1 MVNWAF
7 NRVVDRAGVQGGSRA
22 RRRHRCVWLCT
33 RVTTASVTE
42 PRMLT
47 PTHHVAV
54 VAACCAD
61 LKQAKDVAV
70 GGPSL
75 RYRLSVRAFLGRARS
90 SAADPRSAP
99 RRRVR
104 KIGARRPSRGA
115 STCRVQFQAKYAKKQ
130 FGRCMSFPSPLFSV
144 STEVTMVG
152 TSQKHSNSMGG
163 CRRGGRRLRA
173 SLSS

>member
-1 MVNWAF
+1 MCLVPEKK
-7 NRVVDRAGVQGGSRA
+7 SA
-22 RRRHRCVWLCT
+22 REKKSELLECEAETERPSKK
-33 RVTTASVTE
+33 VTT
-42 PRMLT
+42 PG
-47 PTHHVAV
+47 HVAV

-99 RRRVR
+99 RMRVR

-115 STCRVQFQAKYAKKQ
+115 STCRVQFQAKYAEKTI
-130 FGRCMSFPSPLFSV
+130 R
-144 STEVTMVG
+144 
-152 TSQKHSNSMGG
+152 
-163 CRRGGRRLRA
+163 
-173 SLSS
+173 